1 MKKSSIAAAIFC
13 AAFMTTAHAA
23 ETAVLKL
30 TGTLTNS
37 ACTPE
42 LSNGGIADFGY
53 IRTAELSATQT
64 NQIGKRDITLT
75 INCQTKTQV
84 GWSIVDNRADSLPS
98 PFITVDDAAANGDYA
113 FSASSTFGVGK
124 TPGGVNIG
132 AYAVYADLP
141 NVTGNGIAVDVL
153 YHAGGSST
161 WAKSTTGRPTIGVD
175 VFTVTNKGEKEPI
188 AFTEAVFPL
197 KVVLAVQATD
207 KLSITDDAPLDG
219 QATISLAYL

>member
-1 MKKSSIAAAIFC
+1 MKKSSIAAAIVC
-13 AAFMTTAHAA
+13 ATFITTAHAA
-23 ETAVLKL
+23 ETSVLKL

-42 LSNGGIADFGY
+42 LSNGGIVDFGT
-53 IRTAELSATQT
+53 IHAAELSATQT

-84 GWSIVDNRADSLPS
+84 GWNIVDNRADSLPS
-98 PFITVDDAAANGDYA
+98 PFITVDDAAANGEDA
-113 FSASSTFGVGK
+113 VSASSTFGVGK

-141 NVTGNGIAVDVL
+141 NVTANGVSVDVL
-153 YHAGGSST
+153 YHAGDSAA

-175 VFTVTNKGEKEPI
+175 TLSVTNKDEKEPI

-197 KVVLAVQATD
+197 KVVLAVEATD
-207 KLSITDDAPLDG
+207 KLAITDDAPLDG
-219 QATISLAYL
+219 QATISLSYL